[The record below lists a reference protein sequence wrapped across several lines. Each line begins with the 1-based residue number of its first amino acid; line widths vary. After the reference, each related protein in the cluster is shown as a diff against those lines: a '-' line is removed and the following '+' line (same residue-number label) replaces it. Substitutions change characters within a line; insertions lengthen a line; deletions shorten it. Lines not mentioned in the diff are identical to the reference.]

1 MSKNYDYK
9 LICASSASDFENQIT
24 KYLNEGYK
32 LEGTRTVNI
41 SIAEKVFYTQAMIKE
56 DNSDKTMLSE
66 NTQIDNILR
75 KFCTES
81 IIEVGVDKDD

>member
-24 KYLNEGYK
+24 KYLNEGYR

-56 DNSDKTMLSE
+56 DNKVNVVELRE
-66 NTQIDNILR
+66 AILNTWRDAWRR
-75 KFCTES
+75 KYE
-81 IIEVGVDKDD
+81 I

>member
-9 LICASSASDFENQIT
+9 LICASNAFDFENQIT

-56 DNSDKTMLSE
+56 DSKVNAVELKE
-66 NTQIDNILR
+66 AVVNTWRNAWRKRWNI
-75 KFCTES
+75 K
-81 IIEVGVDKDD
+81 